1 MKKILLVSGCS
12 YTDTNW
18 VSEIHPDID
27 TSWPKWPE
35 LLAEKLDMRLIN
47 VANSGSG
54 NEYIYTSLLEAITFN
69 INNLS
74 DIGLVIPAWS
84 ACQRKDYQE
93 GQTGRWT
100 NTRLDPHGDVFS
112 WVKRSLKYYLSFQIL
127 CERYNLP
134 YMQAQMLESYRD
146 IFKGLR
152 YGHVDIAK
160 GLKTIEDKIEY
171 KGDAR
176 SHNKKVIE
184 IIMNYDNKINENK
197 FIGWPLARELGG
209 FTVSSNTLESDNKI
223 DFRVSKLD
231 NHPNKLG
238 QERIAEYI
246 YDRLG

>member
-1 MKKILLVSGCS
+1 
-12 YTDTNW
+12 
-18 VSEIHPDID
+18 
-27 TSWPKWPE
+27 
-35 LLAEKLDMRLIN
+35 
-47 VANSGSG
+47 
-54 NEYIYTSLLEAITFN
+54 
-69 INNLS
+69 
-74 DIGLVIPAWS
+74 
-84 ACQRKDYQE
+84 
-93 GQTGRWT
+93 
-100 NTRLDPHGDVFS
+100 
-112 WVKRSLKYYLSFQIL
+112 
-127 CERYNLP
+127 
-134 YMQAQMLESYRD
+134 MQAQMLESYRD

-197 FIGWPLARELGG
+197 FIGWPIARELGG